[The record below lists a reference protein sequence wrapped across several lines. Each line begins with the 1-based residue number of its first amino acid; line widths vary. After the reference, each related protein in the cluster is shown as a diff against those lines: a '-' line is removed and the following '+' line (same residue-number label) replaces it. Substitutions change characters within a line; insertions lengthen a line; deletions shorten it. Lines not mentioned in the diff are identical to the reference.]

1 MDFIRKIKKAATQT
15 VESLL
20 PIAEG
25 RIISSNIVENGE
37 VLMELYSY
45 GKGES
50 ISSHNL
56 LKPLFVYVL
65 KGNITFGGI
74 PLKEGNGSYL
84 SVGHSAE
91 QVALEDSL
99 ALVLTFL
106 HDDGLEKIATDT
118 SIDLAHQIQLLGGSV
133 ASVTYRQ
140 TPCLSMSAFALD
152 KGEGLSTHAAS
163 GDALVIP
170 LEGSVDVTIDSNVN
184 HVKHG
189 EIIVLPAGLPHSL
202 HATSVYKMLLIV
214 VKDGKIS

>member
-1 MDFIRKIKKAATQT
+1 MDFIRKIKKATTQT

-25 RIISSNIVENGE
+25 RIISSNISENGE

-56 LKPLFVYVL
+56 LKNMFVYVL
-65 KGNITFGGI
+65 KGNITFGSI
-74 PLKEGNGSYL
+74 PLKEGNGAYI

-91 QVALEDSL
+91 QIAIEDSL

-106 HDDGLEKIATDT
+106 GDKGLEKIEVDT
-118 SIDLAHQIQLLGGSV
+118 SIHLRDHIQLLGGSV

-170 LEGSVDVTIDSNVN
+170 LEGSVDVTIDNTVHS
-184 HVKHG
+184 VKQG
-189 EIIVLPAGLPHSL
+189 EVIVLPAGLPHSL

-214 VKDGKIS
+214 VKDGKNS